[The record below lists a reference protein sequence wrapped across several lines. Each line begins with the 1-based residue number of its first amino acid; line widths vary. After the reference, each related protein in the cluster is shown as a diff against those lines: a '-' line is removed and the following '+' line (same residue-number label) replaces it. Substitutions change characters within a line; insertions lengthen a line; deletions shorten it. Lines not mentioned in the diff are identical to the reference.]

1 MATHQEQSA
10 ALTIRVDGEL
20 VQSIRSSDLTTRRSL
35 FSLLPTEHQREGTWH
50 SIIASGA
57 SRNLKIAHS
66 QYPDASIELYLDEG
80 TLAIGLFL
88 PIPADAKPHVRRK
101 LEQPHLSLRNI
112 SEVDLRSKAPNAP
125 TPVAS
130 ATLQLLHDK
139 KPIAE
144 LTAETFSVL
153 TPGMSFVERR
163 NPERRPKEQYLLTDV
178 LELNASRKTL
188 KSVTLHS
195 ETRSIEIDA
204 AALAAKDQRHL
215 LKRNR
220 RGIWLYRS
228 YKEKSPGV
236 QEELRGIVRLET
248 SSVTTP

>member
-1 MATHQEQSA
+1 MNQEQP

-35 FSLLPTEHQREGTWH
+35 FSLLPAEHQREGTWH
-50 SIIASGA
+50 SITANGA

-66 QYPDASIELYLDEG
+66 KYPDASIGLYLAEG
-80 TLAIGLFL
+80 TVAIGLFL
-88 PIPADAKPHVRRK
+88 PIPADAQPHVRRK
-101 LEQPHLSLRNI
+101 LEQPHLSLQNI
-112 SEVDLRSKAPNAP
+112 QDVDLRSKAPTAP

-130 ATLQLLHDK
+130 ATLQRLHNK
-139 KPIAE
+139 APVAE
-144 LTAETFSVL
+144 LTAETLSEL
-153 TPGMSFVERR
+153 APGMSFVERR

-178 LELNASRKTL
+178 LELNAALKTL

-195 ETRSIEIDA
+195 ETRSIVIEA